1 MMVGVAAPNARAGGR
16 YAYVMKARVYD
27 HYKAIIRH
35 PGDPLDLLP
44 ELDTQRTMLA
54 LAIERL
60 QARAAG
66 VQPQYEAI
74 SPIRLSGKKKR
85 KTVQDAR
92 AVGGGDTVKG
102 EDGTSAASPLPELY
116 TFRPED
122 VSIADLEIV
131 LEFSSKVVDTAARII
146 TLRNQSAMTKAEIT
160 YMMSTMK
167 EVISEFIPDV
177 DRQRAFIDR
186 LISKLPTFNTA

>member
-1 MMVGVAAPNARAGGR
+1 MKGR
-16 YAYVMKARVYD
+16 LFE
-27 HYKAIIRH
+27 HYRSIVKH

-60 QARAAG
+60 QSKAAG
-66 VQPQYEAI
+66 IPGNYQPLVPF
-74 SPIRLSGKKKR
+74 PIHGSKKKQKEAELR
-85 KTVQDAR
+85 AK
-92 AVGGGDTVKG
+92 AVGGGDRANDVEG
-102 EDGTSAASPLPELY
+102 VSAASPLPEFY
-116 TFRPED
+116 AFRPED

-131 LEFSSKVVDTAARII
+131 LEFSAKVVDTAARII
-146 TLRNQSAMTKAEIT
+146 TLRNQTALTKAEIT
-160 YMMSTMK
+160 YMMAKMK

-186 LISKLPTFNTA
+186 LISQLPAFDKA